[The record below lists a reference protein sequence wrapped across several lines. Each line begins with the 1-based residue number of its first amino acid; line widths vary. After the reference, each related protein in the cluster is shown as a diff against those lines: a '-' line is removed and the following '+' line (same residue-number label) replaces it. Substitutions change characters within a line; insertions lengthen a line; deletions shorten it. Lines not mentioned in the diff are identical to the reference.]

1 MYRVFYTNDVLQRSM
16 VVYMVMALRE
26 SNVVISSAIFLK
38 LLEKLRLIQD
48 KGVAAFGILLQV
60 FNLNLKNKT
69 YNLVLSGVNAPRE
82 QRGKAPLRE
91 RN

>member
-60 FNLNLKNKT
+60 FNLNLKIRLT
-69 YNLVLSGVNAPRE
+69 T
-82 QRGKAPLRE
+82 QF
-91 RN
+91 